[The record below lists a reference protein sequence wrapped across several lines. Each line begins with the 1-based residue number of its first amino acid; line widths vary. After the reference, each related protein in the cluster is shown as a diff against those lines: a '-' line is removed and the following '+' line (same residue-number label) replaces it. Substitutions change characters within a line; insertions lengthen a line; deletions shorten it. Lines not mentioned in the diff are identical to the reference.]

1 MYNSEVPNKD
11 QLPSSKQLL
20 VSTLAAFVVAM
31 ILLITVILP
40 AEYAIDPTG
49 IGRGLGLTEM
59 GEIKTSLEAEAE
71 ADKTKSAPQ
80 TVQQLSPQSTQQSNQ
95 AIAQAQPAKST
106 AQPTQQVAKTAPVTA
121 SEPVQQKPVV
131 KQDKRVLTLAP
142 GQAAELKLGMNKG
155 DKVQYRWT
163 AAGGKLNFD
172 THGDNASISYHGY
185 GKGRNKPGQEGELI
199 AAFDGN
205 HGWFWRN
212 RSDTVVTLT
221 LEVEGDFLG
230 LMRVM

>member
-1 MYNSEVPNKD
+1 MYNSELPNKD

-59 GEIKTSLEAEAE
+59 GEIKTSLESEAE
-71 ADKTKSAPQ
+71 ADKAKSVPQ
-80 TVQQLSPQSTQQSNQ
+80 TVQQLSPQSAQQSNQ
-95 AIAQAQPAKST
+95 AVTQAQTAKST
-106 AQPTQQVAKTAPVTA
+106 DQPVQQVAKAAPVTA
-121 SEPVQQKPVV
+121 SEPAKPAV

-155 DKVQYRWT
+155 DKVQYRWI
-163 AAGGKLNFD
+163 AEGGKLNFD
-172 THGDNASISYHGY
+172 THGDNAEISYHGY
-185 GKGRNKPGQEGELI
+185 GKGRNKPGQEGELV

-221 LEVEGDFLG
+221 LEVQGDFLG

>member
-71 ADKTKSAPQ
+71 ADKAKSAPQ
-80 TVQQLSPQSTQQSNQ
+80 TVQQLSPQSAQQSNPTV
-95 AIAQAQPAKST
+95 AQAQPAKST
-106 AQPTQQVAKTAPVTA
+106 AQPAQQVAKAAPAAA
-121 SEPVQQKPVV
+121 SEPAKPAV

-142 GQAAELKLGMNKG
+142 GQAAELKLGMNNG

-163 AAGGKLNFD
+163 AEGGKLNFD
-172 THGDNASISYHGY
+172 THGDNAEISYHGY
-185 GKGRNKPGQEGELI
+185 GKGRNKPGQEGELV

-221 LEVEGDFLG
+221 LEVQGDFLG

>member
-1 MYNSEVPNKD
+1 MFNSEVPNKD

-31 ILLITVILP
+31 VLLITVILP

-59 GEIKTSLEAEAE
+59 GEIKTSLAAESE
-71 ADKTKSAPQ
+71 ADKAKSAPQ
-80 TVQQLSPQSTQQSNQ
+80 TVQQLSPQSAQQSNQ
-95 AIAQAQPAKST
+95 TAAQAQPAKST
-106 AQPTQQVAKTAPVTA
+106 AQPAQQVAKAAP
-121 SEPVQQKPVV
+121 EPVQKKPVV

-155 DKVQYRWT
+155 DKVQYRWI
-163 AAGGKLNFD
+163 AEGGKLNFD
-172 THGDNASISYHGY
+172 THGDNAEISYHGY
-185 GKGRNKPGQEGELI
+185 GKGRNKPGQEGELV

-221 LEVEGDFLG
+221 LEVQGEFLG

>member
-1 MYNSEVPNKD
+1 MFNSEVPNKD

-31 ILLITVILP
+31 VLLVTVILP

-59 GEIKTSLEAEAE
+59 GEIKTSLAEESE
-71 ADKTKSAPQ
+71 ADKAKSAPQ
-80 TVQQLSPQSTQQSNQ
+80 TVQQLSQQSAQQSNQ
-95 AIAQAQPAKST
+95 ALAQTQPAKST
-106 AQPTQQVAKTAPVTA
+106 AQPTQQVANAAPVTA
-121 SEPVQQKPVV
+121 PEPVQQKPAV

-155 DKVQYRWT
+155 SKVQYRWT
-163 AAGGKLNFD
+163 AGGGKLNFD
-172 THGDNASISYHGY
+172 THGDNAEISYHGY
-185 GKGRNKPGQEGELI
+185 GKGRNKPGQEGELV

-221 LEVEGDFLG
+221 LEVQGDFLG

>member
-49 IGRGLGLTEM
+49 IGRGLGLMEM

-71 ADKTKSAPQ
+71 ADKAKSAPQ
-80 TVQQLSPQSTQQSNQ
+80 TVQQLSPQSAQQSNQ
-95 AIAQAQPAKST
+95 AVAQAQSTKST

-121 SEPVQQKPVV
+121 SEPAKPEV

-155 DKVQYRWT
+155 DKVQYRWI
-163 AAGGKLNFD
+163 AEGGKLNFD
-172 THGDNASISYHGY
+172 THGDNAEISYHGY
-185 GKGRNKPGQEGELI
+185 GKGRNKPGQEGELV

-221 LEVEGDFLG
+221 LEVQGDFLG

>member
-71 ADKTKSAPQ
+71 ADKAKPAQQSALAATPQTTPQ
-80 TVQQLSPQSTQQSNQ
+80 TVQQ
-95 AIAQAQPAKST
+95 AAQPTNST
-106 AQPTQQVAKTAPVTA
+106 AQPQQQVAKAAPAAA
-121 SEPVQQKPVV
+121 SEPAKPAV

-155 DKVQYRWT
+155 DKVQYRWI
-163 AAGGKLNFD
+163 AEGGKLNFD
-172 THGDNASISYHGY
+172 THGDNAEISYHGY
-185 GKGRNKPGQEGELI
+185 GKGRNKPGQEGELV

-221 LEVEGDFLG
+221 LEVQGDFLG